1 MREMSFEQVITP
13 ILPFGDEDPTRV
25 VEIKN
30 FLPKEQ
36 ADILFKNLENIPYQ
50 QGIVENPELKTSGY
64 RRTQVKWI
72 NFEERFSDLWSF
84 LHREIAKINK
94 DLWKFNLSGIEEIM
108 QYTEYDAQYKGHYDW
123 HIDVGHE
130 VFSNR
135 RKLSMII
142 QLSKPEDYEGG
153 DVLVYKGGKK
163 PESYSKEQYSAI
175 FFPSFLLHKVT
186 PVTKGNRKSLV
197 LWIGGCPFK

>member
-1 MREMSFEQVITP
+1 MKEISFEQVITP
-13 ILPFGDEDPTRV
+13 IIPFGDEDPTRV
-25 VEIKN
+25 VEIKD
-30 FLPKEQ
+30 FFPKEQ
-36 ADILFKNLENIPYQ
+36 ADLLFENLKNIPYE
-50 QGIVENPELKTSGY
+50 QGIVENPQLKASEY

-72 NFEERFSDLWSF
+72 NFEERFSGLWSF
-84 LHREIAKINK
+84 LHKEIARINQ
-94 DLWKFNLSGIEEIM
+94 DLWRFNLSGIEEIM
-108 QYTEYDAQYKGHYDW
+108 QYTEYDAQYKGHYGW

-130 VFSNR
+130 IFSNR

-153 DVLVYKGGKK
+153 DVLIYKGGEK
-163 PESYSKEQYSAI
+163 PVSYSKEQYSAV